1 MEKYFE
7 NLFTEFGSVK
17 KQNNTRENITSS
29 LTVLIL
35 CLVKVNL

>member
-17 KQNNTRENITSS
+17 KQNNTRVFNDYFLNFYKNGFIVF
-29 LTVLIL
+29 L
-35 CLVKVNL
+35 